1 MKIKNTLLLF
11 MTAMIW
17 GFAFIAQRVGVESIG
32 NYTFN
37 AIRFALGAV
46 SLIPVILFLEHRET
60 NGEHRQKMK
69 KTMKVS
75 VLAGVV
81 LFTASTLQ
89 LYGIAITQSAGKS
102 GFITSLYM
110 VLVPVIGILMK
121 KKTNIN
127 TWLGVAFG
135 IAGMFLL
142 SISDDW
148 KIGLGDVLLLI
159 GAVFWAL
166 HIIVIDENSHD
177 IYVLRFSSVQFAV
190 VSILAGVFAL
200 IFEDV
205 GMGAIRMSV
214 IPILYTGICS
224 TAIAYTC
231 QAIGQKNADPTY
243 AAIILST
250 ESVFGAIGGVLF
262 LNESMPL
269 RGYLGCA
276 MIFAGIIIS
285 QLKPARLT
293 KKSISTKDIHAN
305 DYR

>member
-17 GFAFIAQRVGVESIG
+17 GFAFTAQRVGVEHIG

-37 AIRFALGAV
+37 AVRFALGAV
-46 SLIPVILFLEHRET
+46 SLIPVILLLERKDVKNHKT
-60 NGEHRQKMK
+60 KMAA
-69 KTMKVS
+69 TVKVS
-75 VLAGVV
+75 IIAGVV

-89 LYGIAITQSAGKS
+89 LYGIAMTQSAGKS

-110 VLVPVIGILMK
+110 VMVPIIGIFMK

-127 TWLGVAFG
+127 TWIGVFLAVV
-135 IAGMFLL
+135 GMFLL

-148 KIGLGDVLLLI
+148 KIGFGDILLLI

-166 HIIVIDENSHD
+166 HIIVIDEHVHA
-177 IYVLRFSSVQFAV
+177 IYSLRFSSIQFV
-190 VSILAGVFAL
+190 VVAFLAAIFAF

-205 GMGAIRMSV
+205 SISDIRVSV
-214 IPILYTGICS
+214 VPILYTGICS
-224 TAIAYTC
+224 TGIAYTC

-250 ESVFGAIGGVLF
+250 ESVFSAIGGAII
-262 LNESMPL
+262 LNEVML
-269 RGYLGCA
+269 ARGYLGCVL
-276 MIFAGIIIS
+276 IFAGIVVT
-285 QLKPARLT
+285 QLKPRKLI
-293 KKSISTKDIHAN
+293 KQNFSTNDSRAD